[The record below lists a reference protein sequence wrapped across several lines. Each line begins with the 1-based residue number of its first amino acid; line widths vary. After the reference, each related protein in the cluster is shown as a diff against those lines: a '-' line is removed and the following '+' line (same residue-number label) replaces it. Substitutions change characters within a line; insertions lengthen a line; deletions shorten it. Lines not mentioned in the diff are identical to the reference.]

1 MLLRVVTIISF
12 GLALILTSCAPEH
25 SQIVLATFG
34 NNKIT
39 MGQFEKAYE
48 NNVGS
53 YEEAKKDSL
62 AKLKKFLTLY
72 VDFRMKLRNA
82 WVRGFDKDQELQD
95 ELQQY
100 KKQIGETYLLNKRI
114 VEPGLDTLYNR
125 RKWELRVSHIMF
137 RPDSTG
143 WAHAKELAN
152 EVLDSLKHGA
162 DFAKMAEKYS
172 QDYFSKKQGGD
183 LFYLT
188 AGQLP
193 AEFEDAMY
201 ACKPGTIYP
210 RVVKT
215 NYGYHIIRVTEK
227 RPRIPEIRASHI
239 LIKYNNGKGK
249 VDTALAR
256 ARIDTVMM
264 KLKAGE
270 DFAKV
275 AKQYSEDP
283 GSKENGGD
291 LGFFSIR
298 MMVEPFAEA
307 AFKLKNIGDISPVVQ
322 TNYGF
327 HIIKLTGRKPYPTF
341 DEEKAQLKKIFKQ
354 QRFQGEYDALVDSL
368 KNVYNFKLNDG
379 TVQLL
384 EKNAD
389 SVKVGQPN
397 PKFDALKSRVLFTYN
412 NGEEK
417 VSDFID
423 RMNKRFEFANKSIT
437 PDLIKEAVNKISGEI
452 MIELAADN
460 LDQTDPGFA
469 DLMDNYKNGIYIFKL
484 QQDEVWDKIN
494 TDSTKLHNYWEA
506 NKDKYSWPERIDFA
520 EIFSK
525 NDSLI
530 NAYYD
535 MLKKGADFDSL
546 AAKYTERPGFK
557 AKKGDWGPQ
566 PLKSAELSAE
576 LAARAS
582 KLKEPGD
589 YTEPFQTSGG
599 WSIVKLVKRVSPE
612 LKTFKEAKAEV
623 SGALQDSESKRLED
637 EYVGKLKKL
646 YNPEIYYDK
655 LEEAF
660 KD

>member
-1 MLLRVVTIISF
+1 MLLRIVTIISF
-12 GLALILTSCAPEH
+12 GLTLILASCAPEH
-25 SQIVLATFG
+25 SQIVLATYG

-39 MGQFEKAYE
+39 MGQFEKAYAD
-48 NNVGS
+48 NVGS
-53 YEEAKKDSL
+53 YEEAKNDSL
-62 AKLKKFLTLY
+62 SKLKKFLTLY

-82 WVRGFDKDQELQD
+82 WVRGYDNDQTLQD
-95 ELQQY
+95 ELQKY
-100 KKQIGETYLLNKRI
+100 KKQVGETYLLNKRI

-143 WAHAKELAN
+143 WAHAKKLAT

-172 QDYFSKKQGGD
+172 QDYFSKKTGGD

-193 AEFEDAMY
+193 PEFEDAMY
-201 ACKPGTIYP
+201 ACKPGHIYP
-210 RVVKT
+210 QVVKT
-215 NYGYHIIRVTEK
+215 NYGYHIIEVTDK

-239 LIKYNNGKGK
+239 LVKYNSGKGK
-249 VDTALAR
+249 IDTAYAR
-256 ARIDTVMM
+256 AKIDTVMM

-270 DFAKV
+270 DFAKL
-275 AKQYSEDP
+275 AKKYSEDP
-283 GSKENGGD
+283 GSRENGGD
-291 LGFFSIR
+291 LGFFGIR

-307 AFKLKNIGDISPVVQ
+307 AFKLKKVGDISPVVQ

-327 HIIKLTGRKPYPTF
+327 HIIKLTAKKPYPTF
-341 DEEKAQLKKIFKQ
+341 EAEKTQLKKIFKQ
-354 QRFQGEYDALVDSL
+354 QRFQGEYDAMIDSL
-368 KNVYNFKLNDG
+368 KKVYNYKLNDG
-379 TVQLL
+379 TVQVL

-397 PKFDALKSRVLFTYN
+397 PKYDALKSRVLFTSS

-417 VSDFID
+417 VSDFLE
-423 RMNKRFEFANKSIT
+423 RLSKRFEFANKPIT
-437 PDLIKEAVNKISGEI
+437 PALIKEAVNKISGEI
-452 MIELAADN
+452 LVEIAAEN
-460 LDQTDPGFA
+460 LDKTDPGFA
-469 DLMDNYKNGIYIFKL
+469 DLMDNYKNGVYIFKL

-494 TDSTKLHNYWEA
+494 TDSAKIHNYWEQ
-506 NKDKYSWPERIDFA
+506 NKDNYSWPERIDFA

-525 NDSLI
+525 SDSLI
-530 NAYYD
+530 NNYYD
-535 MLKKGADFDSL
+535 MLKKGADFGSL

-576 LAARAS
+576 LAAHAS
-582 KLKEPGD
+582 KLKNTGD

-599 WSIVKLVKRVSPE
+599 WSIVKLVKRVPPE
-612 LKTFKEAKAEV
+612 LKTFKEARAEV
-623 SGALQDSESKRLED
+623 SGALQDSESKRLEAD
-637 EYVGKLKKL
+637 YVGKLKKL

-660 KD
+660 KN